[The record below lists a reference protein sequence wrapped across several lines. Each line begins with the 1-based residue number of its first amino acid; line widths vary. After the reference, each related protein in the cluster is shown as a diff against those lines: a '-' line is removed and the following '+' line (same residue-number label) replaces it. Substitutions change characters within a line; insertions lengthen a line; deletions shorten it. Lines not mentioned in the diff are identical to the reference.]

1 MAAPQPADRHST
13 TGPGLD
19 QDRRMKTRTIPKLLV
34 ALALASCGW
43 PALASVIVTIVG
55 DEVDAQ
61 ISVSAPGGQTY
72 NADFK
77 LNFTD
82 PINLSEACLGLTAT
96 YLDAAARAAIEARM
110 PQTGL
115 QIDADFPVLVSVS
128 PPAACGLSF
137 RNEVRVEMRTENLVY
152 AANTPYRLYKAPTL
166 ANFRNITSSVVSG
179 SVRAR
184 GSSGG
189 FSDFVIV
196 RDTTPDLPA
205 DANLAY
211 DALTVRLS
219 DPDIDP
225 VARRVLEDSL
235 ALSRAAFAAGNYAA
249 ALDHVDDMRGSCS
262 LFAGDELDNEWHAA
276 GDLENDEGD
285 LVSLLAPLE
294 FALDRLANP

>member
-1 MAAPQPADRHST
+1 MRPSPLDARRGLHEDQGMNTRPLPTLLTAFLLSVSCTPAS
-13 TGPGLD
+13 
-19 QDRRMKTRTIPKLLV
+19 
-34 ALALASCGW
+34 
-43 PALASVIVTIVG
+43 ASVIVTIVG

-61 ISVSAPGGQTY
+61 ISVSAPGGPTY

-77 LNFTD
+77 LNFQD
-82 PINLSEACLGLTAT
+82 PVNLSEACLGLSAT
-96 YLDAAARAAIEARM
+96 YLDAVARAAIEARM
-110 PQTGL
+110 PQSGL
-115 QIDADFPVLVSVS
+115 QIDPDFPVLISVS
-128 PPAACGLSF
+128 PPAACGLVF
-137 RNEVRVEMRTENLVY
+137 RNEVRVELRTENLVY

-166 ANFRNITSSVVSG
+166 ANFRNITNSVVSG

-189 FSDFVIV
+189 FSDFVMV

-205 DANLAY
+205 DANQAY
-211 DALTVRLS
+211 DALTTRLS

-249 ALDHVDDMRGSCS
+249 ALDHVDDMRGNCG
-262 LFAGDELDNEWHAA
+262 LFAGDELDNEWHAT
-276 GDLENDEGD
+276 GDVENDEGEI
-285 LVSLLAPLE
+285 VSLIAPLE